1 MKYKDKS
8 FQPTVVILLLSLLFF
23 VSACGGAS
31 NASLN
36 APDEILLGA
45 SIPKTGS
52 LSSFGLYQDWGYSAA
67 IQDINEA
74 GGLYLSQY
82 QTKVPVRLITYD
94 DKSDGKQAAANIQ
107 RLVTQDKVVA
117 LLGSST
123 PPVVI
128 PASAIAQKMQV
139 PIVNCNTP
147 IRAFLGGAPKPGWS
161 YAWDIFFDELDMT
174 RQQFLAMNTQPS
186 NHKVALFTDTE
197 QDGVTM
203 GALWEQYAAK
213 YGYNVVYRANFP
225 VGTTDFSSYI
235 EQARASEAD
244 VVIAQME
251 MPDAINMWRQF
262 QTLQFHPKAAFLE
275 KATETVEWTSA
286 MQQAGQ
292 GVMLEGYWYPTFSYP
307 GASELRQRFELDT
320 GQTYTQHIAD
330 AYTAAQVLMD
340 AIVRAGNLHPQAI
353 NAAIAQTNKTYVVGP
368 VNFAKGPG
376 GQTSAI
382 PTFITQWQ
390 NGQLQIVYPS
400 RQATAKM
407 IYPLPWNS

>member
-1 MKYKDKS
+1 MKDTAKS
-8 FQPTVVILLLSLLFF
+8 SRSGLIIMLLACLFF

-31 NASLN
+31 GPASGVPSEIVIGASL
-36 APDEILLGA
+36 
-45 SIPKTGS
+45 PKTGS

-82 QTKVPVRLITYD
+82 HTKVPVRLITYD
-94 DKSDGKQAAANIQ
+94 DKSDGKQAAANIE
-107 RLVTQDKVVA
+107 RLITQDKVVA
-117 LLGSST
+117 LLGSAT

-128 PASAIAQKMQV
+128 PASAVAQKMHI

-147 IRAFLGGAPKPGWS
+147 IRAFLGGAPAPKWS

-186 NHKVALFTDTE
+186 NHRVALFTDTE

-203 GALWEQYAAK
+203 GALWQQYATK
-213 YGYNVVYRANFP
+213 YGYTVVYRANFP
-225 VGTTDFSSYI
+225 VGTTDFTSYI
-235 EQARASEAD
+235 QLAKASNAD
-244 VVIAQME
+244 IVIAQME
-251 MPDAINMWRQF
+251 LPDAITMWQQF
-262 QTLQFHPKAAFLE
+262 QSLQFHPKAAFLE

-307 GASELRQRFELDT
+307 GASQLRQRFELDT

-330 AYTAAQVLMD
+330 AYTAAQVLLD
-340 AIVRAGNLHPQAI
+340 AIGRAGNLQPQDI
-353 NAAIAQTNKTYVVGP
+353 NAAIAKTNKTYVVGP
-368 VNFAKGPG
+368 VNFAQGPG

-390 NGQLQIVYPS
+390 NGQLQIVYPA
-400 RQATAKM
+400 RLATAKM
-407 IYPLPWNS
+407 IYPLPWAS